1 MNNISFIY
9 DYIDLNATIC
19 YFVYNIVFIFLFR
32 YRMGAWFSSRSQPL
46 SFNTNEL
53 HGYKSP
59 PKKPL
64 KENNN
69 NNNNTRRNKY
79 NFLGASLKHN
89 TRKNTPAFV
98 TLLTSGVVPK
108 RNITN
113 YTAPSYL
120 NIPSIPNVV
129 ITKNIIN
136 HRHKKLKR
144 LFSHLGI

>member
-59 PKKPL
+59 PKNPL

-69 NNNNTRRNKY
+69 NTRRNRY
-79 NFLGASLKHN
+79 NFLGARLKHN
-89 TRKNTPAFV
+89 TTKKKNTAAFV
-98 TLLTSGVVPK
+98 TLLTSGVVPN

-113 YTAPSYL
+113 YTAPSYP

-129 ITKNIIN
+129 ITGNKKR
-136 HRHKKLKR
+136 HRTEKLQG
-144 LFSHLGI
+144 LFEYLLK